1 MSTKLSV
8 APDMLGATTSSARPI
23 LSNVPKKKI
32 RVVHLVSTLNI
43 GGLEKVVYDLLR
55 FGDQDAFDFQVWC
68 LGEIGAL
75 ADRFAEL
82 NIPVVSLGLLH
93 RGTLRAMWKLRQKLK
108 GEQVDVLHTHN
119 PSPHIVGAGA
129 AALSRNTVLVHTKHG
144 RNYPKDRKKV
154 LWNRVASWFT
164 DTVVAVSNDA
174 RDVAIEI
181 ERVPAKK
188 VHVIQNGIELPA
200 VWNTNRDDS
209 LMKRAIHVARLS
221 RPKDFRTLL
230 EATKLVVAQVPD
242 FQLDLVGDG
251 PQRAD
256 VETWCDELQLRDSVK
271 FLGFRK
277 DVLNLLEH
285 TGISILS
292 STAEGLSITILEA
305 MASGLP
311 VVATD
316 VGGNPEL
323 VKDGETGLLVPAK
336 SAEAM
341 AEALLKLV
349 RQPSLARE
357 LGQAGRRR
365 IENHFDLRVV
375 VAQYQQLYTDL
386 VAKRLGVAAR

>member
-1 MSTKLSV
+1 MPTNLSV
-8 APDMLGATTSSARPI
+8 APKPVSAAPSSARPT
-23 LSNVPKKKI
+23 SPAVPRKKL

-55 FGDQDAFDFQVWC
+55 YGDREAFDFQVWC
-68 LGEIGAL
+68 LGEVGAL
-75 ADRFAEL
+75 ADLFGEL
-82 NIPVVSLGLLH
+82 KIPVESLGLLH
-93 RGTLRAMWKLRQKLK
+93 RGTLRGMWKLRQKLRDAH
-108 GEQVDVLHTHN
+108 VDVLHTHN

-129 AALSRNTVLVHTKHG
+129 VALSRNTVLVHTKHG

-154 LWNRVASWFT
+154 LWNRVASWFS
-164 DTVVAVSNDA
+164 DKVVAVSNDA

-181 ERVPAKK
+181 EHVAPTK
-188 VHVIQNGIELPA
+188 VQVIQNGIGLPD
-200 VWNTNRDDS
+200 VWNANRDDAM
-209 LMKRAIHVARLS
+209 MKRAIHVARLS
-221 RPKDFRTLL
+221 RPKDFKTLL
-230 EATKLVVAQVPD
+230 EATKLVAAEVPD

-256 VETWCDELQLRDSVK
+256 IETWCDELQLRENVN

-277 DVLNLLEH
+277 DVLDLLEQA
-285 TGISILS
+285 GIAILS

-311 VVATD
+311 VVASD

-336 SAEAM
+336 SPQSM
-341 AEALLKLV
+341 ADALLELI